1 MTIGLNIADDESRDM
16 SEILDDM
23 EKSSDSE
30 CESHD
35 SKDSGRVMAHVMRK
49 QITRN
54 IRLSYNNEKRKTV
67 SDGLAVLDIQK
78 SL

>member
-49 QITRN
+49 
-54 IRLSYNNEKRKTV
+54 
-67 SDGLAVLDIQK
+67 
-78 SL
+78 